1 VLLVRVL
8 VAVALAVSG
17 WIHLDLAASFDAVGR
32 TVTLGALFRAQGVVA
47 LAGAAW
53 LLLARRS
60 AVPELVALLVG
71 LASLAAIGLSFFV
84 RLPAVG
90 PLPEIYE
97 PVWYGE
103 KTASALTAG
112 LAAAGAAALLAVRR
126 RRGLP

>member
-17 WIHLDLAASFDAVGR
+17 WIHLDLAASFDAMGR
-32 TVTLGALFRAQGVVA
+32 TVTLGALFRAQGGVA
-47 LAGAAW
+47 FAAAAW

-60 AVPELVALLVG
+60 ALPVLAALLVG
-71 LASLAAIGLSFFV
+71 LASLAAIVLSFYV
-84 RLPAVG
+84 RLPAIG
-90 PLPEIYE
+90 PFPEIYE

-103 KTASALTAG
+103 KSASAVTAG
-112 LAAAGAAALLAVRR
+112 LAAAGAAALLAMRR